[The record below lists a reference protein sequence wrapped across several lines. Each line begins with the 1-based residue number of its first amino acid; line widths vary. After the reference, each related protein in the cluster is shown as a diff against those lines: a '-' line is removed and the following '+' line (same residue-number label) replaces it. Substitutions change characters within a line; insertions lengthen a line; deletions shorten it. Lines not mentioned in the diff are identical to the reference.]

1 MTFFRNVVWFCKGLK
16 EYTKSGFET
25 ASKKF
30 NPSDLEVSCNG
41 QSYMITGANS
51 GLGKQVCNITY
62 QVLTENYVNLCLQ
75 FYQTALEI
83 AKKGGTV
90 HLVCRNPKFA
100 EEAQKEIQDVS
111 NNSNIYVH
119 ILDMS
124 DPKAVR
130 SFAEGFSEP
139 LNVLIN
145 NAGCM
150 VNQRTLTEDGFE
162 KNFATNTLGTHV
174 LTENLIPNLLKASSD
189 EKPRVVIVSSGE
201 IFSQFL

>member
-1 MTFFRNVVWFCKGLK
+1 M
-16 EYTKSGFET
+16 
-25 ASKKF
+25 
-30 NPSDLEVSCNG
+30 
-41 QSYMITGANS
+41 
-51 GLGKQVCNITY
+51 
-62 QVLTENYVNLCLQ
+62 
-75 FYQTALEI
+75 EI

-174 LTENLIPNLLKASSD
+174 LTENLIPNLLKTSSD

-201 IFSQFL
+201 IFSSVLYFKVIDSGQSRQDLKFEITIFLIKVNSFFEGHNGFNEITILLSI